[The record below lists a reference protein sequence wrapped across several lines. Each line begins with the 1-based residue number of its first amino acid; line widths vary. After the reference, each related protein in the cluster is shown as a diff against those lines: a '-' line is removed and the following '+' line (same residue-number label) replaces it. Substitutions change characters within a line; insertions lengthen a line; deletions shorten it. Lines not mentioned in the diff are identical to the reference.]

1 MTMAVAAF
9 LEMMAVEGGA
19 SPHTL
24 DAYRRDIARFAE
36 TCAARGERPETAGAD
51 ALAAFVRAME
61 AAGEART
68 TQNRRLS
75 AVRRYLR
82 FLYAEGLRP
91 DDPGGEVEG
100 PKANRPL
107 PKVLSAA
114 EVERLLTV
122 AEEAAAA
129 GLPGAAR
136 RSALVELLYGGGL
149 RVSELVALPDGAVT
163 DREAMIVRGKG
174 GRERLVPVTRAARAA
189 VARWREAR
197 GPGRTRYLFP
207 AASAGGHLTRQA
219 FARELK
225 TLACAAG
232 LPPAKVSPHVL
243 RHAFATHLLVGGAD
257 LRVVQAL
264 LGHKDIATTEIYT
277 HVKTDHLAAVLDDCH
292 PLAERRGPAA

>member
-1 MTMAVAAF
+1 MTGGVEVF

-19 SPHTL
+19 SRNTL
-24 DAYRRDIARFAE
+24 EAYRRDLARFAE
-36 TCAARGERPETAGAD
+36 VCAASGERPETAGAS
-51 ALAAFVRAME
+51 ALADFLRAMD

-75 AVRRYLR
+75 AVRRFWR
-82 FLYAEGLRP
+82 FLYAEGMRP

-100 PKANRPL
+100 PKTPRTL
-107 PKVLSAA
+107 PKVLSPA
-114 EVERLLTV
+114 EVERLLLV

-129 GLPGAAR
+129 GAPGAAR

-149 RVSELVALPDGAVT
+149 RVSELVSLHDGAVGAA
-163 DREAMIVRGKG
+163 EAMIVRGKG

-189 VARWREAR
+189 VRRWREAR
-197 GPGRTRYLFP
+197 GSSGSRFLFP
-207 AASAGGHLTRQA
+207 AASAEGHLTRQT

-225 TLACAAG
+225 ALASAAAIA
-232 LPPAKVSPHVL
+232 PDRVSPHVL

-264 LGHKDIATTEIYT
+264 LGHKDIATTEVYT
-277 HVKTDHLAAVLDDCH
+277 HVQAEHLAAVLDDCH
-292 PLAERRGPAA
+292 PLASAPS

>member
-1 MTMAVAAF
+1 MSVEAF

-36 TCAARGERPETAGAD
+36 TCAACGERPETAGAG
-51 ALAAFVRAME
+51 ALVAFVRAME
-61 AAGEART
+61 AAGEARS

-75 AVRRYLR
+75 AVRRYMR
-82 FLYAEGLRP
+82 FLYADGMRQ
-91 DDPGGEVEG
+91 DDPGGEVQG
-100 PKANRPL
+100 PKAPRPL

-114 EVERLLTV
+114 QVERLLAV

-149 RVSELVALPDGAVT
+149 RVSELVALPDAAVT
-163 DREAMIVRGKG
+163 ERESMIVRGKG

-197 GPGRTRYLFP
+197 GSRPTRHLFP
-207 AASAGGHLTRQA
+207 ASAREGHLTRQA

-225 TLACAAG
+225 TLAVAAG
-232 LPPAKVSPHVL
+232 IPPAKVSPHVL

-277 HVKTDHLAAVLDDCH
+277 HVKTEHLAAVLDDCH
-292 PLAERRGPAA
+292 PLAGRAAPAT